1 MGQQSPLS
9 GTNQPEAANFAQK
22 EESPWEQIQALV
34 PIVPYVEEESSSSL
48 AIIKTTGLEGLP
60 PMHSPQLDVETLLFV
75 ARANMRP
82 QRSNQMDKRGCF
94 KCGAE
99 DHWHKEC
106 AHMEKQPQFKPV
118 PRFCDECMVS
128 HLPLHCPRN
137 PINQPQTSQ
146 DKGKAPLNTVQVI
159 PSRIEDETLVPI
171 QVVTRAQAKDNPEI
185 QP

>member
-1 MGQQSPLS
+1 
-9 GTNQPEAANFAQK
+9 
-22 EESPWEQIQALV
+22 
-34 PIVPYVEEESSSSL
+34 
-48 AIIKTTGLEGLP
+48 
-60 PMHSPQLDVETLLFV
+60 
-75 ARANMRP
+75 MRP

-99 DHWHKEC
+99 DHWHREC
-106 AHMEKQPQFKPV
+106 PHKEKQPQFKPV

-146 DKGKAPLNTVQVI
+146 DKGKAPLNIVQVI
-159 PSRIEDETLVPI
+159 PSGTEDETLVPI

-185 QP
+185 QPQEPEQVPTKKQKHKTWRERKACLVAKKTQGRRGKTTTKKK